1 MKGSSNI
8 YKNGEKLFGP
18 GFIWFVTSVILV
30 ILPTFCSYLFKCISE
45 EKILGITDYFTDI
58 LLLLFSISCN
68 LFTLCI
74 NKDKLINKTIKKIG
88 MIVSVIL
95 FVISGLYYFY
105 LDGMKRHPNNAI
117 ICIISLFCISCCS
130 IIGWIIEYKNE
141 KYLLQE
147 NRKEGEENSE

>member
-1 MKGSSNI
+1 MKEPSNV
-8 YKNGEKLFGP
+8 YKNGEKLFGS
-18 GFIWFVTSVILV
+18 GFIWFVTCVILV

-74 NKDKLINKTIKKIG
+74 NKDKLIHRTIKKIG
-88 MIVSVIL
+88 MIVSVTL

-105 LDGMKRHPNNAI
+105 LDGMKKHPNNAI

-130 IIGWIIEYKNE
+130 IIGWIIEFKND
-141 KYLLQE
+141 KYLLL
-147 NRKEGEENSE
+147 RKEGEENPE